1 MRGTPRTRAPAPAK
15 PTQAS
20 QACSSRRR
28 HPPADPPLASSSIER
43 SPPKAQSLFLS
54 PSTPPPRLFL
64 SLFLRGSPPL
74 HSPPQIYP
82 FQRKEEVFPRPTRK
96 PQKPHRPRTGNSTP
110 AAFPLRSLRLFH
122 ASVSHD
128 PIQVSGASVS
138 VLRDRERLGKRP
150 GGKDRETEA
159 GKRNRASR
167 ASS

>member
-1 MRGTPRTRAPAPAK
+1 MPSGNDFFYLCDPRNKCSLMIKIKWKEIKLKKQDSLRGTPRTRAPAPAK

-54 PSTPPPRLFL
+54 PSTPPRLFL

-74 HSPPQIYP
+74 HTPPQIYP

-96 PQKPHRPRTGNSTP
+96 ARKPHRPRTGNSTP

-128 PIQVSGASVS
+128 PIQV
-138 VLRDRERLGKRP
+138 
-150 GGKDRETEA
+150 
-159 GKRNRASR
+159 
-167 ASS
+167 